1 MLSPS
6 RHAKLYQRVRPS
18 KSCPLINF
26 SFGGLSDDPK
36 NPDKQTLSRDQNHKR
51 LIISNIFE
59 HHCHITRSYISVAAY
74 QACRYRL
81 TTSAIATCRYS
92 RILCDILLS
101 SVQHTCPIDTT
112 SSSVI
117 VTWIICRLITPKFDA
132 SSGSQAVPR
141 WCFEDIKKR
150 EVNQWKYVILVG
162 KQVSESGADATID
175 LWIGVLLF
183 RETTYDFPCTACA
196 RDATI
201 MANIGEWPWYFPP
214 RSYSQE

>member
-1 MLSPS
+1 VYKSSDNFPTFIFYVIFHSLILRPLLVIGTFALNCIRLYTICSYLPTHLMLSPS

-117 VTWIICRLITPKFDA
+117 VT
-132 SSGSQAVPR
+132 
-141 WCFEDIKKR
+141 
-150 EVNQWKYVILVG
+150 
-162 KQVSESGADATID
+162 
-175 LWIGVLLF
+175 
-183 RETTYDFPCTACA
+183 
-196 RDATI
+196 
-201 MANIGEWPWYFPP
+201 
-214 RSYSQE
+214 